1 MSALQGYRELTY
13 RLAGDLQT
21 IADIA
26 GRRGNTALAEEA
38 HEVRQR
44 IEARRFTLAVVGE
57 FKRGK
62 STFINALLGAEIL
75 PADVLPTSATVNRV
89 TFGLTPTA
97 TLYFRD
103 GRPPEQ
109 VPIASLADHVT
120 KLTEASAAR
129 AATVR
134 EAVVAYPLALCRH
147 DVDLVDTPG
156 LSDEQQMT
164 DVTVGVLPTIDAA
177 ILVLMA
183 DSPFSTSEAA
193 LVERLVQQ
201 GVGHL
206 LFVVTAIDRI
216 RKEEDRQR
224 VVQAVRDRLRA
235 TGLVGDDPSVFP
247 VSGRWALDGRVEGDV
262 PLFERSGFPAL
273 EEGLQRDLLRS
284 DGVALMRRL
293 HQLQEQCQRLLED
306 GEARR
311 LQVTG
316 PPPARARLVAL
327 LEATDSALTRT
338 SRRWEEA
345 GDQLLEALGPRLEA
359 WPKAVNLAANVVV
372 SRHKAKVVP
381 GWLDRR
387 EAVLAE
393 MVGEIEAAVH
403 QKLQEELVPATEG
416 LAEVLSS
423 AQAELEQAAVALQIV
438 LSSVARTVSAP
449 PPPPGLVDGLR
460 QSVSLQPTEAE
471 WAVLRPS
478 RELLLESVDLPELAT
493 LGKGAEKLDFLS
505 KTMAG
510 YNLPGQFAK
519 LATNGLAL
527 RLTRHWDTW
536 PPRRWLEDWWAARA
550 TPITRTLEATRLSVR
565 SLQGAVEAWSE
576 RQVVQQERD
585 QREIVLEANR
595 LVEIRERAG
604 RVLEELRWAGFSG
617 GYGESGIGHGAWG
630 MGHENEAGGL
640 GLKGPG
646 P

>member
-1 MSALQGYRELTY
+1 VSALQGYRELTY
-13 RLAGDLQT
+13 RLAGDLQA

-26 GRRGNTALAEEA
+26 RRRGELALVTEA
-38 HEVRQR
+38 DEVRQR

-97 TLYFRD
+97 TLHFRD
-103 GRPPEQ
+103 GRPPEV
-109 VPIASLADHVT
+109 VPIADLAEHVT

-164 DVTVGVLPTIDAA
+164 DVTVGVLPSIDAA
-177 ILVLMA
+177 IVVLMA
-183 DSPFSTSEAA
+183 DSPFSGSEAA

-206 LFVVTAIDRI
+206 LFVVTAVDRI
-216 RKEEDRQR
+216 RKDEDRQR

-235 TGLVGDDPSVFP
+235 TGLVGEQPSVFP

-262 PLFERSGFPAL
+262 QLFERSGFPAL
-273 EEGLQRDLLRS
+273 EEALQRDLLRS
-284 DGVALMRRL
+284 DGVALVRRL
-293 HQLQEQCQRLLED
+293 HQLQEQCQRLLEG
-306 GEARR
+306 GEERR
-311 LQVTG
+311 TQIAG
-316 PPPARARLVAL
+316 PPPARARLLAL
-327 LEATDSALTRT
+327 LEATDAALTRT
-338 SRRWEEA
+338 SRRWEET
-345 GDQLLEALGPRLEA
+345 GEQLLEALGPKLEA
-359 WPKAVNLAANVVV
+359 WPKAVSQVAGVSV

-381 GWLDRR
+381 GWLERR

-403 QKLQEELVPATEG
+403 HKLQEELLPATQG
-416 LAEVLSS
+416 LSESLAA
-423 AQAELEQAAVALQIV
+423 AQAELEQASVAMQIV
-438 LSSVARTVSAP
+438 LSAVAREVSAP

-460 QSVSLQPTEAE
+460 QAVSLTPTEAE
-471 WAVLRPS
+471 WSVLRPQ
-478 RELLLESVDLPELAT
+478 RELLLEAVDLPELAT
-493 LGKGAEKLDFLS
+493 LGRGAEKLDFLS

-519 LATNGLAL
+519 LTTTGLTQ
-527 RLTRHWDTW
+527 RLQRHWDTF
-536 PPRRWLEDWWAARA
+536 PPRRWLEDWWMARS
-550 TPITRTLEATRLSVR
+550 TPVTRTLEAARLSVR
-565 SLQGAVEAWSE
+565 SLHGAVEAWSE

-585 QREIVLEANR
+585 QRELLLEANR
-595 LVEIRERAG
+595 LVEIRERATK
-604 RVLEELRWAGFSG
+604 VLEELHKAGF
-617 GYGESGIGHGAWG
+617 
-630 MGHENEAGGL
+630 
-640 GLKGPG
+640 
-646 P
+646 